1 MKSLVNRRLYT
12 VLSLSLTLSKLNN
25 DTRSLLFSSRQSHAV
40 LVEQNLIG
48 DFIERLFVHSRVVFA
63 VDSVADDDR
72 RLEERLFTFGVF
84 ETQGDQVWVVFRAQT
99 ITRRRRGGGE
109 GGRRRFRRRSCCSIF
124 LVVVVLLLLL
134 FAVATISIISST
146 NLIRRRVINKILALR
161 DDVSFSIL
169 MFYYS
174 VRDDVK
180 NPGGRR

>member
-63 VDSVADDDR
+63 VDSVADDDG
-72 RLEERLFTFGVF
+72 RLEERLFTFRVF
-84 ETQGDQVWVVFRAQT
+84 ETHGDQVWVVFRAQT
-99 ITRRRRGGGE
+99 ITRRGGGE
-109 GGRRRFRRRSCCSIF
+109 GGRRRFRRWSCCSIF
-124 LVVVVLLLLL
+124 LVVVVLLLL
-134 FAVATISIISST
+134 FAVATIISSSAI
-146 NLIRRRVINKILALR
+146 LIRRRVTKILALR

-169 MFYYS
+169 MFYYF

-180 NPGGRR
+180 NPGRRR